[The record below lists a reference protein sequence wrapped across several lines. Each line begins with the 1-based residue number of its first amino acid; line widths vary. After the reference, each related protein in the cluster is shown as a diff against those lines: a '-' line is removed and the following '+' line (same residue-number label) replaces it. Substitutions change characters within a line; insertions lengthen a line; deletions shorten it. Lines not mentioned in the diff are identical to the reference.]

1 VAIDHIRGE
10 GERGNQ
16 RKGKEKRDGERAL
29 HLRRA
34 GVGLN
39 EKIER
44 AANFSVRLDNAN
56 TFSKRH
62 LNPFP

>member
-1 VAIDHIRGE
+1 MAIDHIRGE

-16 RKGKEKRDGERAL
+16 REGEEKRDGERAL

-44 AANFSVRLDNAN
+44 ANFRVRRDNAN
-56 TFSKRH
+56 TFSRRH
-62 LNPFP
+62 LKFFL